1 MLKTKIKQIITLSAL
16 CYLVLIHT
24 LYFGEIAINETIK
37 YLSPMIPQAI
47 AQEAT
52 VGQMS
57 DKLSVLEGKT
67 VNYAYNEQVPKEV
80 VIAEIKKQAK
90 EFGLGEQFMLDLA
103 FNESGYNNLATNNNS
118 TATGVYQYLWGTWK
132 ATESWKNKHIARTD
146 YKANIRE
153 AMIDISNGEFSKWSE
168 SLD

>member
-47 AQEAT
+47 AQKAM

-57 DKLSVLEGKT
+57 DKLSVLEENLD
-67 VNYAYNEQVPKEV
+67 NYTWT
-80 VIAEIKKQAK
+80 KKQWENAGAK
-90 EFGLGEQFMLDLA
+90 WEEVWAVIQAESTWQQEAWNCNTNQTLDIGLYQL
-103 FNESGYNNLATNNNS
+103 NL
-118 TATGVYQYLWGTWK
+118 YY
-132 ATESWKNKHIARTD
+132 H
-146 YKANIRE
+146 
-153 AMIDISNGEFSKWSE
+153 DISPACAIDLKCSTKEAIKIWKEQGWTPWYGAKKLN
-168 SLD
+168 L